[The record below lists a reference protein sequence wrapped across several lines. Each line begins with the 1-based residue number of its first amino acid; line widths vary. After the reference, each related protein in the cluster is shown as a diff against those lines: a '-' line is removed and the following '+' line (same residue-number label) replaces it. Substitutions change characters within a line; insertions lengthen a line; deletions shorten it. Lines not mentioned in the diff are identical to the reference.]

1 MSVSS
6 DIEVK
11 MVRLYSLDY
20 KGCMS
25 CMACKIKGKAS
36 NVCKFKDA
44 LTPVLEEIAE
54 ADGLVLGSPIYFGD
68 VTGQMRTFLERLA
81 FPWLSYNDYSLTA
94 PKRMPVVL
102 METMNGLPD
111 RNNMAN
117 IHYIRQITTK
127 GLGHAVSRARTFIG
141 DDPFVVMYG
150 DDVIIGDIPAT
161 KELIDAY
168 GTFGKGVLGVKKV
181 SEEAIKKYSSLKVE
195 NLHDNIFKCTD
206 MIEKPQTKEQ
216 IMSLYSILGRC
227 VLPPEIFD
235 ILDHIEPG
243 AGGEIQLTDAMAEL
257 ARTVG
262 MTAVEFSAK
271 RYDMGNK
278 FGILQANIEVGLK
291 HPDTAAELKEY
302 IKELAK
308 TI

>member
-1 MSVSS
+1 MKKIMIIDGGPRKTFNTASMLQKFAEGAMSVSS

-11 MVRLYSLDY
+11 TTRLYGLDY

-111 RNNMAN
+111 RNNSQGYGSME
-117 IHYIRQITTK
+117 YCITNA
-127 GLGHAVSRARTFIG
+127 LGQPEHLNAYNTYQVKNYDRF
-141 DDPFVVMYG
+141 
-150 DDVIIGDIPAT
+150 
-161 KELIDAY
+161 ELAS
-168 GTFGKGVLGVKKV
+168 F
-181 SEEAIKKYSSLKVE
+181 SEEAKRQYRDE
-195 NLHDNIFKCTD
+195 HW
-206 MIEKPQTKEQ
+206 EQ
-216 IMSLYSILGRC
+216 DLQRAFDAGRR
-227 VLPPEIFD
+227 
-235 ILDHIEPG
+235 
-243 AGGEIQLTDAMAEL
+243 MAE
-257 ARTVG
+257 RV
-262 MTAVEFSAK
+262 
-271 RYDMGNK
+271 
-278 FGILQANIEVGLK
+278 LK
-291 HPDTAAELKEY
+291 
-302 IKELAK
+302 
-308 TI
+308 